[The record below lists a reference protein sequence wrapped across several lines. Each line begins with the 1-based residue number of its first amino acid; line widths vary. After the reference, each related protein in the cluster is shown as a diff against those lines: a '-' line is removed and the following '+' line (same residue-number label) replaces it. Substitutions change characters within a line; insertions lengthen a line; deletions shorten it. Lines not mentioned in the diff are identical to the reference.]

1 MNVVKQV
8 IAGTEAASPL
18 FLFDLAGRVRNLS
31 LPASS
36 SSLVPLFEAVSNS
49 LHAIE
54 ARFEDR
60 SGQEG
65 TISIEV
71 LRGSDDES
79 EVTGFLIKDNGIG
92 LTEHNMRSFL
102 TSDSTYKLRR
112 GGKGVGR
119 LTWLKIFQNAQ
130 IISVFKMN
138 EELQKRSFEFS
149 LAQANPIRQIRVAVR
164 RIGGSDGDNGAP

>member
-1 MNVVKQV
+1 
-8 IAGTEAASPL
+8 
-18 FLFDLAGRVRNLS
+18 
-31 LPASS
+31 
-36 SSLVPLFEAVSNS
+36 
-49 LHAIE
+49 
-54 ARFEDR
+54 
-60 SGQEG
+60 
-65 TISIEV
+65 
-71 LRGSDDES
+71 
-79 EVTGFLIKDNGIG
+79 
-92 LTEHNMRSFL
+92 MRSFL